1 MGLQSTHGR
10 LLTVLILCQ
19 VAHRVVR
26 LLLLRRGRRCWQ
38 QGLTL
43 VVQYDSQP
51 HFAVLL
57 V

>member
-1 MGLQSTHGR
+1 MDLQSTHGR
-10 LLTVLILCQ
+10 LLTVLILCR

-43 VVQYDSQP
+43 VVQSDSRP
-51 HFAVLL
+51 RFAVLL